1 MSVIVGIRAN
11 AYPDPDDDKRQAARL
26 LVCTNARDADDAAL
40 LLDVLGLLPAPDP
53 TNPEVNDER
62 P

>member
-1 MSVIVGIRAN
+1 MSTVGPIRAD
-11 AYPDPDDDKRQAARL
+11 AHLRPDDDKRQAARL
-26 LVCTNARDADDAAL
+26 LVCGHARDAADAAL
-40 LLDVLGLLPAPDP
+40 LLDVLGLLPDP

>member
-1 MSVIVGIRAN
+1 MSTVGPIRAD
-11 AYPDPDDDKRQAARL
+11 AYPGPDDDQQRDARL
-26 LVCTNARDADDAAL
+26 VVCSHARDADDAAL
-40 LLDVLGLLPAPDP
+40 LLNVLGLLPDP

>member
-1 MSVIVGIRAN
+1 MSTVVGIRAD
-11 AYPDPDDDKRQAARL
+11 AYPGPDDDDRQAARL
-26 LVCTNARDADDAAL
+26 LVCSHARDADDATL
-40 LLDVLGLLPAPDP
+40 LLDVLGLLPDP

>member
-1 MSVIVGIRAN
+1 MSTVVGIRAN
-11 AYPDPDDDKRQAARL
+11 AYPDPDGDRRQAARL

-53 TNPEVNDER
+53 TALGGQR
-62 P
+62 

>member
-11 AYPDPDDDKRQAARL
+11 AYPDPDDAHRQAARL
-26 LVCTNARDADDAAL
+26 LVCGHARDADDAAL

-53 TNPEVNDER
+53 TNPEAHQ
-62 P
+62 

>member
-1 MSVIVGIRAN
+1 MSTVVGIRAD
-11 AYPDPDDDKRQAARL
+11 AYPDPDDDKQRAARL

-53 TNPEVNDER
+53 PA
-62 P
+62 PGGQL